1 MFGSFGYFSYL
12 YYVIKDKNMKQTYVT
27 LPDSFY
33 KGLICK
39 VHVSLN
45 GKKATKE
52 LKVCMV
58 KARSITFMEVD
69 KVNRQNIFR
78 KVDRTDIVGFSPTA
92 ICEITVRDGIL
103 PVKWESSWDSIGKV
117 SRMAAGSFQYT
128 PRPNYGSMA
137 TAAKGFSHDVLA
149 VSVSNRST
157 TNSAAGFPMV

>member
-1 MFGSFGYFSYL
+1 
-12 YYVIKDKNMKQTYVT
+12 MKKTYVS

-52 LKVCMV
+52 LKVCGV

-69 KVNRQNIFR
+69 KVNRKNIFR
-78 KVDRTDIVGFSPTA
+78 KVDRKDIVGFSPTA

-103 PVKWESSWDSIGKV
+103 PDKWESNWDAIGQPTNNRGYV
-117 SRMAAGSFQYT
+117 GSPNVWRSYGNQAA
-128 PRPNYGSMA
+128 
-137 TAAKGFSHDVLA
+137 AAKPF
-149 VSVSNRST
+149 NST

>member
-1 MFGSFGYFSYL
+1 
-12 YYVIKDKNMKQTYVT
+12 MKQNYVV

-103 PVKWESSWDSIGKV
+103 PVKWESSWDSIGQPSNSVK
-117 SRMAAGSFQYT
+117 S
-128 PRPNYGSMA
+128 YGRMA
-137 TAAKGFSHDVLA
+137 TAASGSSVVIKRPMGSVMDALA
-149 VSVSNRST
+149 VSVSTRST

>member
-1 MFGSFGYFSYL
+1 
-12 YYVIKDKNMKQTYVT
+12 MKKTYVS

-69 KVNRQNIFR
+69 RANRQNIFR
-78 KVDRTDIVGFSPTA
+78 KFDRTDIVGFSPTA

-103 PVKWESSWDSIGKV
+103 PVKWESSWDSIGQPSNSVK
-117 SRMAAGSFQYT
+117 S
-128 PRPNYGSMA
+128 YGRMA
-137 TAAKGFSHDVLA
+137 TAASGLASQRSKHFPSVTIQRPKGSVMDALA
-149 VSVSNRST
+149 VSVSTRST

>member
-1 MFGSFGYFSYL
+1 
-12 YYVIKDKNMKQTYVT
+12 MKQTYVV

-45 GKKATKE
+45 GKKDTKE
-52 LKVCMV
+52 LKVCII

-69 KVNRQNIFR
+69 RVNRQNIFR

-103 PVKWESSWDSIGKV
+103 PVKWESAWDSIGQPSNSV
-117 SRMAAGSFQYT
+117 QS
-128 PRPNYGSMA
+128 YGRFSQ
-137 TAAKGFSHDVLA
+137 AAKPFSNHSKGWAPVIKAPMGASMDALA